1 MKRVLVIPAAIVV
14 LILVAFATTNA
25 YRVPTVQISFVE
37 ERPSTIE
44 RAELTVDGLTC
55 RGKSML
61 CASQIGDVAGLVS
74 LTTYVRTHTAVVE
87 YDPSVTDIEAIKR
100 ALCEPVVHDG
110 QDYQVFSIEG
120 ERDPG

>member
-1 MKRVLVIPAAIVV
+1 MKSVFVIPAAIVA

-37 ERPSTIE
+37 ERPPTVE

-61 CASQIGDVAGLVS
+61 CARQISEVPGLVS
-74 LTTYVRTHTAVVE
+74 LTTYVRTHTAVIE
-87 YDPSVTDIEAIKR
+87 YDPTLTDLEAVKS
-100 ALCEPVVHDG
+100 ALCEPIYQGG
-110 QDYQVFSIEG
+110 QGYQVFSIEG
-120 ERDPG
+120 